1 VEKEVRE
8 LDLEKI
14 SPNLRLVY
22 SFESI
27 EELCRSLLFFGQLEP
42 IQIWFDGER
51 FRILDG
57 EKRWRACRMLGINR
71 VKVIIIERVISV
83 QV

>member
-1 VEKEVRE
+1 VDKEIRE

-22 SFESI
+22 YYDAI
-27 EELCRSLLFFGQLEP
+27 EELCRSLLSFGQLEP
-42 IQIWFDGER
+42 MQIWFDGER
-51 FRILDG
+51 FRILDV
-57 EKRWRACRMLGINR
+57 EKRWRACKRLGIHR
-71 VKVIIIERVISV
+71 VKVIIIERVISH